1 MRIFLCLILTTI
13 LTTPALAELPVVVTQ
28 IDGSQLAGDLE
39 EWNTDSV
46 SLRTND
52 DTVSVAASQLLRLG
66 WPLSEAKTGGETNF
80 LQLVDGTRVPYET
93 FVVEDRQAIVSSSL
107 ANEPFAVPTALISY
121 VQFRPDAPDLASNEL
136 EGDTIVIYKKKSGS
150 FDRLSGVLGD
160 VTTEQVRFSWE
171 GDTIPVKRT
180 KVAALAY
187 FHAKVP
193 KAEKAVCWLRVHGGG
208 QLPVASLSIES
219 DSLAVRTTGDLA
231 FSIPITAVVAADYSE
246 GKLTYLSDLTPRSQ
260 TWHPRIDLPKTAEM
274 IQSYGLPRRDQSFSG
289 SAITLVWPDKKTGI
303 LGGQHRTFEKGLALR
318 SRTTLRYRL
327 PAGMT
332 RFLTTAGIDPETAAE
347 GHVTLEIF
355 ADKRSVWQGEISGG
369 DEPTK
374 INAEFGQARELRIVV
389 GYGENL
395 DFGDRLHL
403 AEACVSR

>member
-1 MRIFLCLILTTI
+1 MRILLCLILTTI
-13 LTTPALAELPVVVTQ
+13 LATPALAELPVVVTQ
-28 IDGSQLAGDLE
+28 VDGSRLSGSLE
-39 EWNTDSV
+39 KWHTDSI
-46 SLRTND
+46 SLRTENG
-52 DTVSVAASQLLRLG
+52 TVSIAASQLLRIG
-66 WPLSEAKTGGETNF
+66 WSSSKAKTAAETNF

-93 FVVEDRQAIVSSSL
+93 FVVEDRQATIRSPL
-107 ANEPFAVPTALISY
+107 ATEPLALPTERIGY
-121 VQFRPDAPDLASNEL
+121 IQFRSDAPDLTDVEL
-136 EGDTIVIYKKKSGS
+136 EGDSLVIYKKKSGT

-160 VTTEQVRFSWE
+160 VTTEQVQFSWE
-171 GDTIPVKRT
+171 GDKIPVKRT

-187 FHAKVP
+187 FHAKTP
-193 KAEKAVCWLRVHGGG
+193 KAEKAVCWLRLQGGG
-208 QLPVASLSIES
+208 QLPVASLKINA

-231 FSIPITAVVAADYSE
+231 FSIPIISVIAADYSE
-246 GKLTYLSDLTPRSQ
+246 GKLTYLSNLTPRSQ

-289 SAITLVWPDKKTGI
+289 SAITLAWPDKKTGI
-303 LGGQHRTFEKGLALR
+303 LGGRRKTFEKGLALR

-355 ADKRSVWQGEISGG
+355 ADNRSIWQGEISGG
-369 DEPTK
+369 EEPTK
-374 INAEFGQARELRIVV
+374 INVELGRARELRIVV
-389 GYGENL
+389 DYGENL